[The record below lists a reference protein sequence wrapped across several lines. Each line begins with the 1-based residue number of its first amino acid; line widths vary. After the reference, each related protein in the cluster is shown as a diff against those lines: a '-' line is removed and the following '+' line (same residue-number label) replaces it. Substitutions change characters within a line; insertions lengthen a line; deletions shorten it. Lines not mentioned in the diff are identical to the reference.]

1 VRLGCGHGRRFQKLE
16 TSQIPFRLLKALR
29 LIDLSFAKEE
39 ELFDDRAPRVDV
51 QAIGEPIEASMLF
64 FGSGVDVEDFDRDL
78 ADSEGLRLKRR
89 GEDRERDESSD
100 EFIITAD
107 LLSCCHT
114 TSSEVQLDGYK
125 GGWIEIIAGG
135 MFSGKSEELIRR
147 LRRAVIARQ
156 RVQVFKPIV
165 DDRFATD
172 DIVSRDD
179 RRLKASPVASS
190 NELLTRVEIGVQVV
204 GIDEVQFFDPGVVEV
219 CMQLADA
226 GIRVIAAGLDQDYMR
241 RPFGP
246 MPALLAVAEEVSKMH
261 AVCVRC
267 RGAAHYSQRVS
278 GGDAQVE
285 VGDSSYEARCRSC
298 YELYKAAP
306 EQEEPVVQLTIP
318 QPA

>member
-1 VRLGCGHGRRFQKLE
+1 
-16 TSQIPFRLLKALR
+16 
-29 LIDLSFAKEE
+29 
-39 ELFDDRAPRVDV
+39 
-51 QAIGEPIEASMLF
+51 M
-64 FGSGVDVEDFDRDL
+64 
-78 ADSEGLRLKRR
+78 
-89 GEDRERDESSD
+89 
-100 EFIITAD
+100 
-107 LLSCCHT
+107 
-114 TSSEVQLDGYK
+114 DGYK

-165 DDRFATD
+165 DDRFATE

-179 RRLKASPVASS
+179 RRLKASPAANST
-190 NELLTRVEIGVQVV
+190 ELLARVEIGVQVV
-204 GIDEVQFFDPGVVEV
+204 GIDEVQFFDEGIVDV

-226 GIRVIAAGLDQDYMR
+226 GIRVIAAGLDQDYLR

-246 MPALLAVAEEVSKMH
+246 MPPLLAVAEEVSKMH

-298 YELYKAAP
+298 YEVYRAAEQPEKA
-306 EQEEPVVQLTIP
+306 VQLTIP
-318 QPA
+318 QSA

>member
-1 VRLGCGHGRRFQKLE
+1 MIRR
-16 TSQIPFRLLKALR
+16 TRI
-29 LIDLSFAKEE
+29 
-39 ELFDDRAPRVDV
+39 
-51 QAIGEPIEASMLF
+51 
-64 FGSGVDVEDFDRDL
+64 RD
-78 ADSEGLRLKRR
+78 AG
-89 GEDRERDESSD
+89 
-100 EFIITAD
+100 T
-107 LLSCCHT
+107 LLSCYDT
-114 TSSEVQLDGYK
+114 TSLEGPLDGYK

-156 RVQVFKPIV
+156 RVQVFKPII
-165 DDRFATD
+165 DDRYATD
-172 DIVSRDD
+172 DIVSRDE
-179 RRLKASPVASS
+179 RRLKAIPVSS
-190 NELLTRVEIGVQVV
+190 SGELLNRVEIGVQVV
-204 GIDEVQFFDPGVVEV
+204 GIDEVQFFDAGVVDV

-278 GGDAQVE
+278 GGNAQVE

-298 YELYKAAP
+298 YELYQAAS
-306 EQEEPVVQLTIP
+306 QEDEPVVQLTIP

>member
-1 VRLGCGHGRRFQKLE
+1 
-16 TSQIPFRLLKALR
+16 
-29 LIDLSFAKEE
+29 
-39 ELFDDRAPRVDV
+39 
-51 QAIGEPIEASMLF
+51 M
-64 FGSGVDVEDFDRDL
+64 
-78 ADSEGLRLKRR
+78 
-89 GEDRERDESSD
+89 
-100 EFIITAD
+100 
-107 LLSCCHT
+107 
-114 TSSEVQLDGYK
+114 DGYK

-156 RVQVFKPIV
+156 RVQVFKPII
-165 DDRFATD
+165 DDRFSTE

-179 RRLKASPVASS
+179 RRLKATPVTSS
-190 NELLTRVEIGVQVV
+190 AELLARVEIGVQVV
-204 GIDEVQFFDPGVVEV
+204 GIDEVQFFDPNVVDV

-298 YELYKAAP
+298 YELYKAALP
-306 EQEEPVVQLTIP
+306 DEDPVVQLTIP

>member
-1 VRLGCGHGRRFQKLE
+1 
-16 TSQIPFRLLKALR
+16 
-29 LIDLSFAKEE
+29 
-39 ELFDDRAPRVDV
+39 
-51 QAIGEPIEASMLF
+51 M
-64 FGSGVDVEDFDRDL
+64 
-78 ADSEGLRLKRR
+78 
-89 GEDRERDESSD
+89 
-100 EFIITAD
+100 
-107 LLSCCHT
+107 
-114 TSSEVQLDGYK
+114 DGYK

-156 RVQVFKPIV
+156 RVQVFKPLI
-165 DDRFATD
+165 DDRFASE

-179 RRLKASPVASS
+179 RRLKAIPVASS
-190 NELLTRVEIGVQVV
+190 ADFLARVEIGVQVV
-204 GIDEVQFFDPGVVEV
+204 GIDEVQFFDAGVVDV

-241 RPFGP
+241 QPFGP

-278 GGDAQVE
+278 GGNAQVE

-298 YELYKAAP
+298 YELYEATAP
-306 EQEEPVVQLTIP
+306 EEEPVVQLTIP
-318 QPA
+318 QSA

>member
-1 VRLGCGHGRRFQKLE
+1 MDAHR
-16 TSQIPFRLLKALR
+16 
-29 LIDLSFAKEE
+29 
-39 ELFDDRAPRVDV
+39 
-51 QAIGEPIEASMLF
+51 
-64 FGSGVDVEDFDRDL
+64 
-78 ADSEGLRLKRR
+78 
-89 GEDRERDESSD
+89 
-100 EFIITAD
+100 
-107 LLSCCHT
+107 
-114 TSSEVQLDGYK
+114 

-156 RVQVFKPIV
+156 RVQVFKPLL

-172 DIVSRDD
+172 EVVSRDE
-179 RRLKASPVASS
+179 RRLKAVAVATSA
-190 NELLTRVEIGVQVV
+190 EMLARIEIGVQVV
-204 GIDEVQFFDPGVVEV
+204 GIDEVQFFDPGVIDV

-246 MPALLAVAEEVSKMH
+246 MPGLLAVAEEVSKMH

-298 YELYKAAP
+298 FESYKAMPQEQP
-306 EQEEPVVQLTIP
+306 EVQLTMP
-318 QPA
+318 QPVA

>member
-1 VRLGCGHGRRFQKLE
+1 
-16 TSQIPFRLLKALR
+16 
-29 LIDLSFAKEE
+29 
-39 ELFDDRAPRVDV
+39 
-51 QAIGEPIEASMLF
+51 
-64 FGSGVDVEDFDRDL
+64 
-78 ADSEGLRLKRR
+78 
-89 GEDRERDESSD
+89 
-100 EFIITAD
+100 
-107 LLSCCHT
+107 
-114 TSSEVQLDGYK
+114 LDGYK

-156 RVQVFKPIV
+156 RVQVFKPII
-165 DDRFATD
+165 DDRFSTE

-179 RRLKASPVASS
+179 RRLKALPVATSQ
-190 NELLTRVEIGVQVV
+190 EMLARVEIGVQVV
-204 GIDEVQFFDPGVVEV
+204 GIDEVQFFDAGVVEV

-246 MPALLAVAEEVSKMH
+246 MPALLSVAEEVSKMH

-278 GGDAQVE
+278 GGNAQVE

-298 YELYKAAP
+298 FEAYRASSDDVPA
-306 EQEEPVVQLTIP
+306 VQLTIP
-318 QPA
+318 AGATA